1 MDHMASSDTPDSRLD
16 IEENPTSASFMPKK
30 STDQLEGA
38 EETSAFDHVEDPSH
52 QKSKRPHTLTEKG
65 IEYQRSLKEKDF
77 QRTFRKLREKLH
89 ELDMEW
95 IDISDPDVLRKKRS
109 DIEEYRL
116 SLAKT
121 QSEYVPLLLEKESR
135 DVVEAATYLTKQVVE
150 LRMRIGERI
159 FQLEKE
165 ELRSRN
171 SRRSSYSKRTG
182 DTRASRGSTSSQI
195 SLLKMKALTELAKK
209 EVEMK
214 YAKIET
220 EKKME
225 MERKKHEIEEL
236 QRLKSYESAK
246 AEANAVARL
255 EEEEKN
261 PDLKDLQ
268 EFQMNE
274 HTKEEL
280 VSDYISSLPELS
292 SLIDKTPQEEGNSQI
307 NAPVRVKQNLVRPPP
322 LHINSDQPHY
332 TPFDKPT
339 IPCGPA
345 LMETQQRGIAEA
357 IAEGMEAAR
366 LPTPHLTIFSGNP
379 LDWPTWK
386 VSFETVIE
394 KRTMNSNEK
403 ILYLLQYL
411 SGAPKKIV
419 EGYQF
424 LKTADAYSEAKKTL
438 EKRFGHPSVVAEA
451 FRKRLEN
458 WPKIHPKDG
467 FALREFA
474 DFLKTCELAMQT
486 VEDLETLNK
495 QHDNKQLLKVLP
507 NWAHPKWG
515 VRVRDYQTKH
525 GDNKFPPF
533 AEFVK
538 FVSEIA
544 EVQCLPVLTNLDT
557 SFSAREDKN
566 RGFRRRNGSRRNQEA
581 NSLATGAKEKLPSHL
596 ECGKNGKKRACH
608 WCGNTAHEI
617 ETCQEFVKKPI
628 NERTQFIIRK
638 GLCLRCLTHGHMAK
652 EKKCER
658 VPSCAKCKQ
667 KHPTCLH
674 DDSRTSTNVTSGADK
689 VAPNTST
696 NCINAVGAENL
707 QCDEEAAVKCTSVC
721 SVEGQQS
728 GQDQSLI
735 IPVWVSSSKNPQN
748 DVLTYALIDSQSNA
762 TFITE
767 KLEQHLEVDSVT
779 SHLRLSTMHQEN
791 EIVQCKKVQGLVVMD
806 LKRQVRIPLPKVY
819 TREAIPYKPHQIPK
833 PEVAMQWDHLNCI
846 AEELMPYREDV
857 QVGML
862 IGTNCPKAIKP
873 RAVIPGGDND
883 PYGIK
888 TDLGWGIVGRVCKSL
903 PDEDFEELSESW
915 VNKIVINEDATFAVE
930 SRAKEI
936 ISPAHV
942 KEMFERDFH
951 ERAEQKNMS
960 ALSVEDRTF
969 LEILDKGI
977 CQREDGHYEMP
988 LPLRSQDVM
997 LPNNRSQALRRL
1009 SQLKARFRRDAKYY
1023 RDYVEFM
1030 EEMIKG
1036 CAEKAPPRGETGI
1049 KIGDGK
1055 INYVPHHG
1063 VYHPRKPGQIRVVFD
1078 CSAQY
1083 KGTSLN
1089 KNLLQGPDLTNNL
1102 MGVLCRFRQEAVALT
1117 CDVQGMFHQ
1126 FFVDEAD
1133 RDLLRFFWWSHGDLK
1148 NEADE
1153 YRMKVHL
1160 FGAASS
1166 PGCANFA
1173 FKRAADDGEKEFGSE
1188 AADFMRKDFYV
1199 DDGLKSVKCVDT
1211 AINLIKNCQAMCAKA
1226 GLRLHKFSSNKK
1238 EVIQAVPPED
1248 RAKGLQE
1255 LDLTRDPLPVERTLG
1270 IMWCAE
1276 TDSFQFRIVIQDRP
1290 LTRRGILSTVSSV
1303 YDPLGL
1309 VAPLI
1314 LLGKQI
1320 LQDLCRENADW
1331 DDPIGDQLRP
1341 RWEQWRNELRL
1352 LEGLKIPRCYKP
1364 EEFGD
1369 PKVVELHHFSDASQA
1384 GYGQCSYLRLLN
1396 ESDQAHCSLVMGKS
1410 RVTPLK
1416 SVTIPRLELTAAVV
1430 SVRVSQWLGH
1440 ELDYQDVT
1448 EFFWTDS
1455 KVVMGYINNVTR
1467 RFHVFV
1473 ANRVQQIHEHTQA
1486 RQWQYIDTRS
1496 NPADAASRGLTA
1508 KQLLDDNYRWFKG
1521 PHFLWNPGAYQ
1532 AETEN
1537 TPEPLDPNDPE
1548 VKVSTLATQSEESFP
1563 NHFETARL
1571 DRVSSWFKVRR
1582 AVAVCLRFKCLLKE
1596 RRVQKPTEAQSS
1608 KSVEDSASSYQPVK
1622 MEEIGH
1628 AEMTIIRCLQHE
1640 HFKEEIKTLS
1650 MLQMNGEFT
1659 DRRRA
1664 KQRNLNLKKCSSLY
1678 RLDPYLDANDILRVG
1693 GRLRRANMPEFS
1705 KHPVILPRRSHI
1717 TDLILQYCHQAT
1729 KHQGSGMT
1737 HNEVRQRGYWIIGGT
1752 SVVANLVSKCV
1763 ICRKLRAPLVQQKL
1777 ADLPE
1782 DRVEP
1787 APPFTY
1793 SAVDYFGPFVLR
1805 EGRKEIKRYGV
1816 LFTCMASRAIHIET
1830 ANTLETDSFI
1840 NALRRFQAER
1850 GPIRQLRSDRG
1861 TNFVGA
1867 QRELQEAL
1875 SEMDE
1880 DKIRNT
1886 LLEENC
1892 EWVSFKMN
1900 PPSASHMGGS
1910 WERQIRTVRSVLGS
1924 LLEEAGHQLDD
1935 ESFRTLLKEVQ
1946 AVVNSRPLALNDM
1959 SSPDSPDPLTPN
1971 HLLTMK
1977 SKVLMPPPGVFLRE
1991 DLYLRRRW
1999 RRVQHLANVFWDRWR
2014 KEFLQTL
2021 QLRKKWIKPQR
2032 NMAVNDVVMVKDENV
2047 PRNAWRLAR
2056 VEEVFSSHDGLVR
2069 KVKLAM
2075 ATRTLDKQGRRT
2087 NEVQYLDRPVHKL
2100 VLIQE
2105 ADREF
2110 PDEEPNCG
2118 NKH

>member
-38 EETSAFDHVEDPSH
+38 EETSAFDHVVDPSH

-268 EFQMNE
+268 EFQMTE

-307 NAPVRVKQNLVRPPP
+307 NAPVRVKQNLVRPRP
-322 LHINSDQPHY
+322 LHIDSDQPYY
-332 TPFDKPT
+332 TSFDKPT

-458 WPKIHPKDG
+458 WPKIHPRDG

-689 VAPNTST
+689 VAPDTST
-696 NCINAVGAENL
+696 NCINAVGVENL
-707 QCDEEAAVKCTSVC
+707 QCGEEAAVKCTSVC

-762 TFITE
+762 TFIT
-767 KLEQHLEVDSVT
+767 D
-779 SHLRLSTMHQEN
+779 
-791 EIVQCKKVQGLVVMD
+791 
-806 LKRQVRIPLPKVY
+806 
-819 TREAIPYKPHQIPK
+819 
-833 PEVAMQWDHLNCI
+833 
-846 AEELMPYREDV
+846 
-857 QVGML
+857 
-862 IGTNCPKAIKP
+862 
-873 RAVIPGGDND
+873 
-883 PYGIK
+883 
-888 TDLGWGIVGRVCKSL
+888 
-903 PDEDFEELSESW
+903 
-915 VNKIVINEDATFAVE
+915 
-930 SRAKEI
+930 
-936 ISPAHV
+936 
-942 KEMFERDFH
+942 
-951 ERAEQKNMS
+951 
-960 ALSVEDRTF
+960 
-969 LEILDKGI
+969 
-977 CQREDGHYEMP
+977 
-988 LPLRSQDVM
+988 
-997 LPNNRSQALRRL
+997 
-1009 SQLKARFRRDAKYY
+1009 
-1023 RDYVEFM
+1023 
-1030 EEMIKG
+1030 
-1036 CAEKAPPRGETGI
+1036 
-1049 KIGDGK
+1049 
-1055 INYVPHHG
+1055 
-1063 VYHPRKPGQIRVVFD
+1063 
-1078 CSAQY
+1078 
-1083 KGTSLN
+1083 
-1089 KNLLQGPDLTNNL
+1089 
-1102 MGVLCRFRQEAVALT
+1102 
-1117 CDVQGMFHQ
+1117 
-1126 FFVDEAD
+1126 
-1133 RDLLRFFWWSHGDLK
+1133 
-1148 NEADE
+1148 
-1153 YRMKVHL
+1153 
-1160 FGAASS
+1160 
-1166 PGCANFA
+1166 
-1173 FKRAADDGEKEFGSE
+1173 
-1188 AADFMRKDFYV
+1188 
-1199 DDGLKSVKCVDT
+1199 
-1211 AINLIKNCQAMCAKA
+1211 
-1226 GLRLHKFSSNKK
+1226 
-1238 EVIQAVPPED
+1238 
-1248 RAKGLQE
+1248 
-1255 LDLTRDPLPVERTLG
+1255 
-1270 IMWCAE
+1270 
-1276 TDSFQFRIVIQDRP
+1276 
-1290 LTRRGILSTVSSV
+1290 
-1303 YDPLGL
+1303 
-1309 VAPLI
+1309 
-1314 LLGKQI
+1314 
-1320 LQDLCRENADW
+1320 
-1331 DDPIGDQLRP
+1331 
-1341 RWEQWRNELRL
+1341 
-1352 LEGLKIPRCYKP
+1352 
-1364 EEFGD
+1364 
-1369 PKVVELHHFSDASQA
+1369 
-1384 GYGQCSYLRLLN
+1384 
-1396 ESDQAHCSLVMGKS
+1396 
-1410 RVTPLK
+1410 
-1416 SVTIPRLELTAAVV
+1416 
-1430 SVRVSQWLGH
+1430 
-1440 ELDYQDVT
+1440 
-1448 EFFWTDS
+1448 
-1455 KVVMGYINNVTR
+1455 
-1467 RFHVFV
+1467 
-1473 ANRVQQIHEHTQA
+1473 
-1486 RQWQYIDTRS
+1486 
-1496 NPADAASRGLTA
+1496 
-1508 KQLLDDNYRWFKG
+1508 
-1521 PHFLWNPGAYQ
+1521 
-1532 AETEN
+1532 
-1537 TPEPLDPNDPE
+1537 
-1548 VKVSTLATQSEESFP
+1548 
-1563 NHFETARL
+1563 
-1571 DRVSSWFKVRR
+1571 
-1582 AVAVCLRFKCLLKE
+1582 
-1596 RRVQKPTEAQSS
+1596 
-1608 KSVEDSASSYQPVK
+1608 
-1622 MEEIGH
+1622 
-1628 AEMTIIRCLQHE
+1628 
-1640 HFKEEIKTLS
+1640 
-1650 MLQMNGEFT
+1650 
-1659 DRRRA
+1659 
-1664 KQRNLNLKKCSSLY
+1664 
-1678 RLDPYLDANDILRVG
+1678 
-1693 GRLRRANMPEFS
+1693 
-1705 KHPVILPRRSHI
+1705 
-1717 TDLILQYCHQAT
+1717 
-1729 KHQGSGMT
+1729 
-1737 HNEVRQRGYWIIGGT
+1737 
-1752 SVVANLVSKCV
+1752 
-1763 ICRKLRAPLVQQKL
+1763 
-1777 ADLPE
+1777 
-1782 DRVEP
+1782 
-1787 APPFTY
+1787 
-1793 SAVDYFGPFVLR
+1793 
-1805 EGRKEIKRYGV
+1805 
-1816 LFTCMASRAIHIET
+1816 
-1830 ANTLETDSFI
+1830 
-1840 NALRRFQAER
+1840 
-1850 GPIRQLRSDRG
+1850 
-1861 TNFVGA
+1861 
-1867 QRELQEAL
+1867 
-1875 SEMDE
+1875 
-1880 DKIRNT
+1880 
-1886 LLEENC
+1886 
-1892 EWVSFKMN
+1892 
-1900 PPSASHMGGS
+1900 
-1910 WERQIRTVRSVLGS
+1910 
-1924 LLEEAGHQLDD
+1924 
-1935 ESFRTLLKEVQ
+1935 
-1946 AVVNSRPLALNDM
+1946 
-1959 SSPDSPDPLTPN
+1959 
-1971 HLLTMK
+1971 
-1977 SKVLMPPPGVFLRE
+1977 
-1991 DLYLRRRW
+1991 
-1999 RRVQHLANVFWDRWR
+1999 
-2014 KEFLQTL
+2014 
-2021 QLRKKWIKPQR
+2021 
-2032 NMAVNDVVMVKDENV
+2032 
-2047 PRNAWRLAR
+2047 
-2056 VEEVFSSHDGLVR
+2056 
-2069 KVKLAM
+2069 
-2075 ATRTLDKQGRRT
+2075 
-2087 NEVQYLDRPVHKL
+2087 
-2100 VLIQE
+2100 
-2105 ADREF
+2105 
-2110 PDEEPNCG
+2110 
-2118 NKH
+2118 